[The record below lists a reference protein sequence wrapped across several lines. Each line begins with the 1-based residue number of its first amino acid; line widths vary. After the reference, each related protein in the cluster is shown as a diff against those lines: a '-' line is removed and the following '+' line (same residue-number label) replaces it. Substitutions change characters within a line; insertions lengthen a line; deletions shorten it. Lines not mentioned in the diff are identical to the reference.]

1 MHLLH
6 LSKPYNWFLKT
17 EYLFLIIKLLFSNKL
32 SFRELTTDFLLCGF
46 RITQKIKPDQ
56 IDQDSLLYSMQQQNP

>member
-32 SFRELTTDFLLCGF
+32 SFGDITTGFLLCGF
-46 RITQKIKPDQ
+46 RFTQNIKPDQ